1 LYLKNFALRSVLLG
15 FSCLPFSISA
25 SAQIPPDNPKTAC
38 LHQVQVASIGELIFK
53 SYKNDK
59 TGDACLQVFRNG
71 KVIFRRTLGNG
82 GSYVLG
88 QEKDENGPYIP
99 DGTDVTG
106 SGHPNMLVSLY
117 TGGAHCCLLYYVFEL
132 EPELKLIATLDARDG
147 DGSRFQ
153 LIGGKYYFVAGDWTF
168 AYWQSSF
175 ADSPAPEVILGFNV
189 EPTGG
194 SYHLALE
201 EMQRPEPNPDGW
213 KKALLEGRQAFG
225 ESNPFSGG
233 IGSQL
238 WGNMLNFIYQGHSD
252 LAWKLFDETWPPQKK
267 GKDKFLSDFCSQL
280 KTSPYWLDLKTI
292 IPNPP
297 PSCAN
302 ARPARTGL

>member
-15 FSCLPFSISA
+15 LSCLPFSISA

-38 LHQVQVASIGELIFK
+38 LHQVQVASIGELSFK
-53 SYKNDK
+53 AYKNDK

-106 SGHPNMLVSLY
+106 RGHPNMLVSFY

-147 DGSRFQ
+147 DFR
-153 LIGGKYYFVAGDWTF
+153 
-168 AYWQSSF
+168 
-175 ADSPAPEVILGFNV
+175 ILGPCGLTRPVPCERSSTRMDRLAYLPLTNQNLHRRLLGRLVNCVQCLFTNV
-189 EPTGG
+189 VADCGQPVSLTAAG
-194 SYHLALE
+194 L
-201 EMQRPEPNPDGW
+201 
-213 KKALLEGRQAFG
+213 
-225 ESNPFSGG
+225 
-233 IGSQL
+233 
-238 WGNMLNFIYQGHSD
+238 
-252 LAWKLFDETWPPQKK
+252 T
-267 GKDKFLSDFCSQL
+267 
-280 KTSPYWLDLKTI
+280 
-292 IPNPP
+292 
-297 PSCAN
+297 PSI
-302 ARPARTGL
+302 